1 MVRLRD
7 IVSRSK
13 PVRISSDATV
23 DEALVAMVEN
33 KTDFLIVNR
42 TGIDDAYGMITTRDM
57 IDCVV
62 SKGLD
67 MTSTSVVDCAR
78 KPVVVVNTMDLD
90 IRWVAKKM
98 ANEKT
103 SKLMVFDREDFLGF
117 VSDVDI
123 LRAVAEKGRTGK
135 TEASA

>member
-7 IVSRSK
+7 IISISK

-23 DEALVAMVEN
+23 DEALVTMIEN
-33 KTDFLIVNR
+33 KTDFLLVNR
-42 TGIDDAYGMITTRDM
+42 TGIDDAYGMITKRDL
-57 IDCVV
+57 IDGVV

-67 MTSTSVVDCAR
+67 MTSTPVVECSR
-78 KPVVVVNTMDLD
+78 KPVVAVNNLDLD

-98 ANEKT
+98 SNEGV
-103 SKLMVFDREDFLGF
+103 SKLMVFDREEFLGY

-123 LRAVAEKGRTGK
+123 LRAVAGKSSAGRAET
-135 TEASA
+135 

>member
-42 TGIDDAYGMITTRDM
+42 TGIDDAYGMITRRDM

-62 SKGLD
+62 SRGLD
-67 MTSTSVVDCAR
+67 MSSTLVNDCAR
-78 KPVVVVNTMDLD
+78 KPVVVVNNMDLD

-98 ANEKT
+98 VNERV
-103 SKLMVFDREDFLGF
+103 SKLMVFDREDFLGY

-123 LRAVAEKGRTGK
+123 MRAMVEKASGGK
-135 TEASA
+135 GEASS

>member
-78 KPVVVVNTMDLD
+78 KPVVVVNNMDLD